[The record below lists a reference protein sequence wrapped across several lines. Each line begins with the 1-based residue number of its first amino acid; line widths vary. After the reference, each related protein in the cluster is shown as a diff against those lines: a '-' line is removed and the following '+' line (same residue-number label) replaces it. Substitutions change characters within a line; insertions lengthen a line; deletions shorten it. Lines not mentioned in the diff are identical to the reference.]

1 MPDKIVSVEDQ
12 AKLRRFLVR
21 RFWLSAKGFWGK
33 AGEKS
38 AWWLLALLLAI
49 VAAQV
54 YVSYRINVW
63 NRAIFDALDQKNA
76 AAVAWQATVFVP
88 LALASVVLA
97 VLVVYARM
105 SSQIRWRAWL
115 TTNLIGCWLE
125 NGRYFHLNLMEGDH
139 ENPEY
144 RISEDIR
151 VATEAPIDFLAGIVS
166 AFLSA
171 ATFVG
176 VLWVVGG
183 DISFGWEGAPVTIPG
198 YLVVA
203 AVLYALLAS
212 GIMAVAGKGYVPASE
227 AKAQSEAEL
236 RYSLTRLREN
246 GEAIALID
254 GERQEKENLHAILGD
269 VLSRWREICRQFM
282 RTTVVAQS
290 SFLLAPVI
298 PLVLSAPKYLAGTM
312 TLGEVVQVSAAFV
325 IVQTAFNWIVDNY
338 PRIADWTASAR
349 RVSSLM
355 IAIDGLER
363 LDADPGTKRIRI
375 AEAPEGIALRLDKVS
390 VTLDDGTSVVKE
402 TEVEIR
408 PGERV
413 LIVGDSGS
421 GTSAL
426 IRAVAGLWPWGG
438 GTINVAKGARMG
450 FLSQRPYVPVGS
462 LLHATIYPMDERE
475 ADRQKVIE
483 ALHAAGLDEWIARL
497 DDDNISWDQRL
508 SSGDKQRLAFARL
521 LIQKPDIVVLDE
533 ATSALD
539 TVSQAHLMNLIH
551 ERLPAMT
558 IISVCNRPELEE
570 FHERKLVLEL
580 DKDGAKIA
588 QDIDIDTM
596 ARRGFYFF
604 RRLMRKKQKEENT
617 EKAE

>member
-1 MPDKIVSVEDQ
+1 MPGKVVSGEDQ
-12 AKLRRFLVR
+12 IKLRRFLVR
-21 RFWLSAKGFWGK
+21 RFWLAARGFWGK
-33 AGEKS
+33 AGERC
-38 AWWLLALLLAI
+38 AWWLVALLLAI

-54 YVSYRINVW
+54 YVSYHINVW

-76 AAVAWQATVFVP
+76 AAVAWQAAVFVP

-97 VLVVYARM
+97 VAVVYARI
-105 SSQIRWRAWL
+105 SAQIRWRAWL
-115 TTNLIGCWLE
+115 TTHLIDRWLAH
-125 NGRYFHLNLMEGDH
+125 GRYFHLNLMEGDH

-166 AFLSA
+166 SFLSA

-183 DISFGWEGAPVTIPG
+183 DIAFGWGGTTITIPG
-198 YLVVA
+198 YLVLA
-203 AVLYALLAS
+203 SVLYALLAS
-212 GIMAVAGKGYVPASE
+212 GVMALAGKGYVPASE
-227 AKAQSEAEL
+227 ARAQSEAEL
-236 RYSLTRLREN
+236 RYALTRLREN

-254 GERQEKENLHAILGD
+254 GERQEKEGLRAILDD
-269 VLSRWREICRQFM
+269 VLARWREVRRQFM

-338 PRIADWTASAR
+338 PRIADWTAGAR

-355 IAIDGLER
+355 VAIDGLEK
-363 LDADPGTKRIRI
+363 LDADPGTNRIRF
-375 AEAPEGIALRLDKVS
+375 AEASEGVALHLDSVS
-390 VTLDDGTSVVKE
+390 VTLDDGTSVLKE
-402 TEVEIR
+402 AEVSIR

-413 LIVGDSGS
+413 LLVGDSGS

-426 IRAVAGLWPWGG
+426 IRAIAGLWPWGG
-438 GTINVAKGARMG
+438 GRIALAKGARMG

-462 LLHATIYPMDERE
+462 LLHAAVYPMDETQI
-475 ADRQKVIE
+475 DRQNVIE
-483 ALHAAGLDEWIARL
+483 ALHAVGLDEWIARL
-497 DDDNISWDQRL
+497 DDENVSWEQRL

-521 LIQKPDIVVLDE
+521 LVQAPDIVVLDE

-539 TVSQAHLMNLIH
+539 TASQAYLMNLVH

-558 IISVCNRPELEE
+558 VISVGNRPELEE

-588 QDIDIDTM
+588 QDIDMDTI
-596 ARRGFYFF
+596 ARRSRYFF
-604 RRLMRKKQKEENT
+604 RRIFSAKPQENGET
-617 EKAE
+617 QP